1 MRPRFLGALLLPAF
15 ALAGCDRAPPESE
28 MAQALREAPP
38 EHVFRGV
45 LAGQP
50 VHLVVHDCEVFRV
63 EHDARGALH
72 GTRVLAP
79 EPYPFFTGCERQS
92 LRAEPGAVVAV
103 LGRQALGAGGCCAT
117 GGTYRSVDGRR
128 WTKQ

>member
-1 MRPRFLGALLLPAF
+1 MHLPGAWIALLLGL
-15 ALAGCDRAPPESE
+15 ALAGCDRPAPVSG
-28 MAQALREAPP
+28 AARALQEAPP

-45 LAGQP
+45 LEGQP

-63 EHDARGALH
+63 ERDARGELH